1 MVELMRNSKKK
12 SALSAAESSRSQSSL
27 ISSKHMR
34 GRLASEKYMQETGG
48 VNSIRYVAG
57 ICRLALRNFSVGV
70 HGYTVVRR
78 PWV

>member
-12 SALSAAESSRSQSSL
+12 SALSAAESSRLQSSL
-27 ISSKHMR
+27 INIKHMR
-34 GRLASEKYMQETGG
+34 GLLASEKYMQETGG
-48 VNSIRYVAG
+48 DNSIRSVVG
-57 ICRLALRNFSVGV
+57 ICRLALRKFSVGV